1 MLQVSVEEVPAI
13 DISETLSFLTNA
25 TDTCNAPDLKQ
36 GRMMP
41 HSFESILE
49 SLPQGIVLLDPAG
62 TVTAF
67 NSRTLDIL
75 GLPQGAIRKGMNI
88 DGLPGTADCRAVAS
102 RRAMAGGQ
110 PTSQFALSDGGMV
123 SLTCAPSRDGGWIL
137 SYEDISTLI
146 RVEDSLTEQHRRFD
160 AALSNMPH
168 GLCMFD
174 STKNL
179 ILCNASYAR
188 MYNLPDL
195 LTQPGTPLVD
205 ILAYRSREGNGPADT
220 TTYFDVVFEATVRGA
235 PASQNIVLADGR
247 VIKITHNPMQNGGYV
262 ATHEDVTKTVRLA
275 EELRRHHDQ
284 LEATVKSRTAEVE
297 RQALELERMLA
308 QERNINE
315 LQRQFV
321 AMASHEFRTPL
332 AIIDAAAQRLLRKR
346 GALEPEFLSDKV
358 DQIRASVNRIVDL
371 MESIL
376 SAGRLDTGKI
386 DISYDACTLRSLI
399 KTCCERQSTIAKSHS
414 FVLNIDEL
422 PEFIDGDPRTLAQ
435 VFTNLLSNAVKY
447 APGTSEIRVTA
458 WTETGN
464 VKVSISDD
472 GVGID
477 SEDVPRLFQ
486 RYFRARTSTGIAGT
500 GIGLN
505 LVKQIVELHSGSIEV
520 RSARGC
526 GSTFTVTLPIKRSG
540 NASASSDAA

>member
-1 MLQVSVEEVPAI
+1 
-13 DISETLSFLTNA
+13 
-25 TDTCNAPDLKQ
+25 
-36 GRMMP
+36 MMP

-49 SLPQGIVLLDPAG
+49 NLPQGIVLLDPANR
-62 TVTAF
+62 VTAF
-67 NSRTLDIL
+67 NSRTLAIL
-75 GLPQGAIRKGMNI
+75 GLPDGAIGKGMKI
-88 DGLPGTADCRAVAS
+88 DRLPGTADCRAAACRQS
-102 RRAMAGGQ
+102 TTGR
-110 PTSQFALSDGGMV
+110 PHTSQFALSDGRMV
-123 SLTCAPSRDGGWIL
+123 SMTCAPSKEGGWIL

-146 RVEDSLTEQHRRFD
+146 RVEDSLTEQHHRFD

-174 STKNL
+174 STKKL
-179 ILCNASYAR
+179 ILCNPAYAR

-205 ILAYRSREGNGPADT
+205 ILAYRGREGNGPADT
-220 TTYFDVVFEATVRGA
+220 ATYFDVVFEATARGA
-235 PASQNIVLADGR
+235 VASQNIVLVDGR

-262 ATHEDVTKTVRLA
+262 ATHEDVTKTVRLT

-284 LEATVKSRTAEVE
+284 LETTVQSRTAEVE
-297 RQALELERMLA
+297 RQARALERMLA

-346 GALEPEFLSDKV
+346 GAVEPEFLSDKV

-386 DISYDACTLRSLI
+386 DISYDACALRSLI
-399 KTCCERQSTIAKSHS
+399 RSCCERQSTIAKTHS
-414 FVLNIDEL
+414 FVLDIDGL
-422 PEFIDGDPRTLAQ
+422 PEFIDADSRTLAQ

-458 WTETGN
+458 WEETGN

-477 SEDVPRLFQ
+477 PEDVPRLFQ
-486 RYFRARTSTGIAGT
+486 RYFRAGTSTGIAGT

-505 LVKQIVELHSGSIEV
+505 LVKQIVELHHGSIEV

-526 GSTFTVTLPIKRSG
+526 GSTFTVTLPIKRTG
-540 NASASSDAA
+540 NASENSDAA

>member
-1 MLQVSVEEVPAI
+1 
-13 DISETLSFLTNA
+13 
-25 TDTCNAPDLKQ
+25 
-36 GRMMP
+36 MP

-49 SLPQGIVLLDPAG
+49 SLRQGIVLLDPG
-62 TVTAF
+62 RTVTAF
-67 NSRTLDIL
+67 NSRTLEIL
-75 GLPQGAIRKGMNI
+75 GLPEGAIRKGMDI
-88 DGLPGTADCRAVAS
+88 DGLLGAADCDAAAS
-102 RRAMAGGQ
+102 LKSTTGR
-110 PTSQFALSDGGMV
+110 PHTSQFALPGGRMI
-123 SLTCAPSRDGGWIL
+123 SLSCAPSKDGGWIL
-137 SYEDISTLI
+137 SYDDISTLV
-146 RVEDSLTEQHRRFD
+146 RAEDSLTEQHRRFD

-174 STKNL
+174 SAKNL
-179 ILCNASYAR
+179 ILCNPSYAR
-188 MYNLPDL
+188 MYNLPDF

-220 TTYFDVVFEATVRGA
+220 TTYFDVVFEATARGA

-275 EELRRHHDQ
+275 EELRRHRDQ
-284 LEATVKSRTAEVE
+284 LEATVQSRTAEVE
-297 RQALELERMLA
+297 RQARELERMLA
-308 QERNINE
+308 QERSINE

-332 AIIDAAAQRLLRKR
+332 AIIDAAAQRLLRR
-346 GALEPEFLSDKV
+346 GAAVEPEFLSEKV
-358 DQIRASVNRIVDL
+358 DQIRASVTRIVDL

-386 DISYDACTLRSLI
+386 DISYEACALRPLI
-399 KTCCERQSTIAKSHS
+399 RTCCERQSTIAKSHS
-414 FVLNIDEL
+414 FVLDIDGL
-422 PEFIDGDPRTLAQ
+422 PEFIDADPRTLAQ
-435 VFTNLLSNAVKY
+435 VFTNLLSNAAKY

-458 WTETGN
+458 WVETGN

-477 SEDVPRLFQ
+477 PEDVPRLFQ

-505 LVKQIVELHSGSIEV
+505 LVKQIVELHQGSIEV
-520 RSARGC
+520 QSARGC
-526 GSTFTVTLPIKRSG
+526 GSTFTVTLPIKRNSD
-540 NASASSDAA
+540 ASARDDAA

>member
-1 MLQVSVEEVPAI
+1 
-13 DISETLSFLTNA
+13 
-25 TDTCNAPDLKQ
+25 
-36 GRMMP
+36 MMP

-75 GLPQGAIRKGMNI
+75 GLPQGAIRKGINI

-168 GLCMFD
+168 GLCMFE

-477 SEDVPRLFQ
+477 AEDVPRLFQ